1 MDSLK
6 ANPTT
11 HGHIHIVA
19 MPYPGR
25 GHIYPMMNL
34 CKILVSKNNNI
45 LVTFVVTEEWLGF
58 IGFGPKPDNIRF
70 SSIPNVI
77 PSELVRAAN
86 FKAFFEATRTK
97 LEAPFVQLLD
107 RIELPP
113 VTVILADTTLF
124 WAVGVGNRR
133 NIPVASFWP
142 SSPSMLM
149 ILQHFDLLVQN
160 GHFTADISDEE
171 RVEYIPGISST
182 RRVDIPLDGRNQEMT
197 DWLLEIFS
205 RVSKA
210 QYLLFTAIYELES
223 KAIDVL
229 KEKFSFPVYAMGPT
243 IHDFDLGEN
252 TNLSDNNYLHWL
264 DCQPKSSVLYISMGS
279 FLSVSCAQMD
289 EIVAGLRD
297 SGVRFLWVARDET
310 YKLKEVCGNMGL
322 IVPWCDQLRVLSH
335 SSIGGFLS
343 HCGWNSTREG
353 MFYGLPFLTFP
364 IAFDQVFNSKLIVE
378 DWKIGWR
385 MKQNVKAD
393 NLVTRVEIAKLVQKF
408 MDLESDEVKEIRTKA
423 GEVKQICQRSIAKGG
438 SAETS
443 IYAFIK
449 NLLDCHGY

>member
-1 MDSLK
+1 M
-6 ANPTT
+6 
-11 HGHIHIVA
+11 
-19 MPYPGR
+19 
-25 GHIYPMMNL
+25 
-34 CKILVSKNNNI
+34 
-45 LVTFVVTEEWLGF
+45 
-58 IGFGPKPDNIRF
+58 
-70 SSIPNVI
+70 
-77 PSELVRAAN
+77 
-86 FKAFFEATRTK
+86 
-97 LEAPFVQLLD
+97 
-107 RIELPP
+107 
-113 VTVILADTTLF
+113 
-124 WAVGVGNRR
+124 
-133 NIPVASFWP
+133 
-142 SSPSMLM
+142 
-149 ILQHFDLLVQN
+149 
-160 GHFTADISDEE
+160 
-171 RVEYIPGISST
+171 
-182 RRVDIPLDGRNQEMT
+182 DIPLDGRNQETT

-205 RVSKA
+205 WVSKA
-210 QYLLFTAIYELES
+210 QYLLFTSIYELES

-229 KEKFSFPVYAMGPT
+229 KENFSFPVYAMGPT

-264 DCQPKSSVLYISMGS
+264 DCQPKCSVLYISMGS
-279 FLSVSCAQMD
+279 FLSISCAQMD

-310 YKLKEVCGNMGL
+310 CKLKEVCGHMGL

-353 MFYGLPFLTFP
+353 MLYGLPFLTFP
-364 IAFDQVFNSKLIVE
+364 IAFDQFFNSKLIVE

-408 MDLESDEVKEIRTKA
+408 MDLESDEAKEIRTKA
-423 GEVKQICQRSIAKGG
+423 GEVKQICQHSIAKGG

-443 IYAFIK
+443 ISAFIK

>member
-1 MDSLK
+1 M
-6 ANPTT
+6 
-11 HGHIHIVA
+11 
-19 MPYPGR
+19 
-25 GHIYPMMNL
+25 
-34 CKILVSKNNNI
+34 
-45 LVTFVVTEEWLGF
+45 
-58 IGFGPKPDNIRF
+58 
-70 SSIPNVI
+70 
-77 PSELVRAAN
+77 
-86 FKAFFEATRTK
+86 
-97 LEAPFVQLLD
+97 
-107 RIELPP
+107 
-113 VTVILADTTLF
+113 
-124 WAVGVGNRR
+124 
-133 NIPVASFWP
+133 
-142 SSPSMLM
+142 
-149 ILQHFDLLVQN
+149 
-160 GHFTADISDEE
+160 
-171 RVEYIPGISST
+171 
-182 RRVDIPLDGRNQEMT
+182 DIPFDGRNQELT
-197 DWLLEIFS
+197 DWSLEIFS
-205 RVSKA
+205 WVSKA

-229 KEKFSFPVYAMGPT
+229 KENFSFPVYAMGPT

-310 YKLKEVCGNMGL
+310 HKLKEVCGNMGL
-322 IVPWCDQLRVLSH
+322 IVPWCNQLRVLSH

-385 MKQNVKAD
+385 MKQNVQVD

-408 MDLESDEVKEIRTKA
+408 MDLESDEVQEIRTKA

-438 SAETS
+438 SAQTR
-443 IYAFIK
+443 INAFIK
-449 NLLDCHGY
+449 NLSDCRGY